1 MHRLLI
7 VDDEEIEREG
17 MAQFIPWDTYGMKV
31 VGTARNGAEGLE
43 KIAKYKPDLAIV
55 DIKMPVMNGIEM
67 IRKAKEQYPDMT
79 FVVLSGYGDYEFTSQ
94 AMELGVR
101 HYILKPCD
109 EAKMIPVLNKAI
121 AEMEETRAQNARSE
135 KVEAEARLLKPYAW
149 EQLFRDLLQGR
160 ALPQGSS
167 TRQLLEELGGEER
180 SILLLDF
187 RLKCGFDSLE
197 RYVVGNM
204 LGDLL
209 PDSTLLMTTG
219 IDRDVLVLADA
230 AAEPSLE
237 SAVQVLKKEFKRFE
251 TVNML
256 SAASRTGTLDELST
270 LFQQV
275 RELLQL
281 NPDENETALLRPGQN
296 AALPETVNEIFDIRA
311 LRQAG
316 SYEEL
321 LRELSLAFARMEAK
335 SYRPRQR
342 TQLCELAWK
351 LLFEGKTPP
360 EESLAAWADALTAAW
375 SLPQPDARSREIFL
389 AIYENLSD
397 PDFSLQTIAQQR
409 LFMSEDHLR
418 RIFSQMTGER
428 FSAYLERARITQAQR
443 LLEYHP
449 EMKISRLAALVGYP
463 LDGQYAKESRLC
475 KPCAEKPP
483 IRANVQTVCRK
494 CAAAF
499 LHKERTPNLA
509 I

>member
-1 MHRLLI
+1 MHTLLI

-17 MAQFIPWDTYGMKV
+17 MAQFIPWDTYKMKV

-109 EAKMIPVLNKAI
+109 EGKMIPVLNKAI
-121 AEMEETRAQNARSE
+121 AELEETRAQNARSE
-135 KVEAEARLLKPYAW
+135 KVEAEARLLKPYAR

-160 ALPQGSS
+160 ALPQGSG
-167 TRQLLEELGGEER
+167 TRQLLDELGGEER
-180 SILLLDF
+180 SVLLLDF

-197 RYVVGNM
+197 RYVIGNM

-209 PDSTLLMTTG
+209 PDGTLLMTTG

-256 SAASRTGTLDELST
+256 SAASRTGTLEELAT

-275 RELLQL
+275 QELLQL
-281 NPDENETALLRPGQN
+281 NPDENETALLRPSQN

-311 LRQAG
+311 LQQAG

-321 LRELSLAFARMEAK
+321 LRELALAFARMEAK
-335 SYRPRQR
+335 NYRPRQR

-360 EESLAAWADALTAAW
+360 EDGTGGLGGCPDRRVEPAAAGC
-375 SLPQPDARSREIFL
+375 PQPRD
-389 AIYENLSD
+389 LSGD
-397 PDFSLQTIAQQR
+397 LRKPLRPGFQFA
-409 LFMSEDHLR
+409 DHR
-418 RIFSQMTGER
+418 
-428 FSAYLERARITQAQR
+428 
-443 LLEYHP
+443 
-449 EMKISRLAALVGYP
+449 
-463 LDGQYAKESRLC
+463 
-475 KPCAEKPP
+475 
-483 IRANVQTVCRK
+483 
-494 CAAAF
+494 AAAAV
-499 LHKERTPNLA
+499 HERGSFAAHLLPDDRRAVFGLSGARPHHAGAATFGISAGHEDQPLGRA
-509 I
+509 GGLPAGRTVFFQGVP

>member
-1 MHRLLI
+1 MEKGRIGLYTLLI

-17 MAQFIPWDTYGMKV
+17 MAQFIPWDSYEMKV
-31 VGTARNGAEGLE
+31 VSTARNGAEGLE
-43 KIAKYKPDLAIV
+43 KIAKYRPDLAIV

-67 IRKAKEQYPDMT
+67 IRQAREPYPDMT

-109 EAKMIPVLNKAI
+109 ESKMIPVLNKAF
-121 AEMEETRAQNARSE
+121 AELEETRERNAHSE
-135 KVEAEARLLKPYAW
+135 KMETEARLLKPYAR
-149 EQLFRDLLQGR
+149 EQLFRDLLLGKAQ
-160 ALPQGSS
+160 ASS
-167 TRQLLEELGGEER
+167 GARQLLSGLGGEQR
-180 SILLLDF
+180 TVLLLDF

-209 PDSTLLMTTG
+209 PGGTLLMTTG
-219 IDRDVLVLADA
+219 IDRDVLVLTDA
-230 AAEPSLE
+230 MAEPSVE
-237 SAVQVLKKEFKRFE
+237 TAVRVLKKEFKRFE
-251 TVNML
+251 TLPML
-256 SAASRTGTLDELST
+256 SSASRTGTLAELSV
-270 LFQQV
+270 LFRQV
-275 RELLQL
+275 QELLQL
-281 NPDENETALLRPGQN
+281 NPDENETALLRPSQN

-321 LRELSLAFARMEAK
+321 LRELALAFARMEAK
-335 SYRPRQR
+335 NYRPRQQQ
-342 TQLCELAWK
+342 QLCELAWK
-351 LLFEGKTPP
+351 LLFEDKAAP
-360 EESLAAWADALTAAW
+360 EDSLPAWADALTAAW

-443 LLEYHP
+443 LLEFQP
-449 EMKISRLAALVGYP
+449 DMKISRLAELVGYP
-463 LDGQYAKESRLC
+463 LDGQYFSKVFRKLC
-475 KPCAEKPP
+475 G
-483 IRANVQTVCRK
+483 V
-494 CAAAF
+494 
-499 LHKERTPNLA
+499 TPTEYRSKY
-509 I
+509 

>member
-1 MHRLLI
+1 MEKGRIGLYTLLI

-17 MAQFIPWDTYGMKV
+17 MAQFIPWDTYEMKV

-109 EAKMIPVLNKAI
+109 ESKMIPVLNKAF
-121 AEMEETRAQNARSE
+121 AELEETRERNAHSE
-135 KVEAEARLLKPYAW
+135 KMETEARLLKPYAR
-149 EQLFRDLLQGR
+149 EQLFRDLLLGKAQ
-160 ALPQGSS
+160 ASS
-167 TRQLLEELGGEER
+167 GARQLLSGLGGEQR
-180 SILLLDF
+180 TVLLLDF

-209 PDSTLLMTTG
+209 PDGTLLMTTG
-219 IDRDVLVLADA
+219 INLDVLVLTDA
-230 AAEPSLE
+230 MAEPSVE
-237 SAVQVLKKEFKRFE
+237 TAVQVLKKEFKRFE
-251 TVNML
+251 TLPML
-256 SAASRTGTLDELST
+256 SSASRTGTLAELSV
-270 LFQQV
+270 LFRQV
-275 RELLQL
+275 QELLQL
-281 NPDENETALLRPGQN
+281 NPDENETALLRPSQN

-321 LRELSLAFARMEAK
+321 LRELALAFARMEAK
-335 SYRPRQR
+335 NYRPRQR
-342 TQLCELAWK
+342 QQLCELAWK
-351 LLFEGKTPP
+351 LLFEDKAAP
-360 EESLAAWADALTAAW
+360 EDSLPAWADALTSAW

-428 FSAYLERARITQAQR
+428 FSAYLEHARITQAQR
-443 LLEYHP
+443 LLEFQP
-449 EMKISRLAALVGYP
+449 DMKISRLAELVGYP
-463 LDGQYAKESRLC
+463 LDGQYFSKVFRKLC
-475 KPCAEKPP
+475 GVTPTEY
-483 IRANVQTVCRK
+483 RNK
-494 CAAAF
+494 C
-499 LHKERTPNLA
+499 
-509 I
+509 

>member
-1 MHRLLI
+1 MEKGRIGLYTLLI

-17 MAQFIPWDTYGMKV
+17 MAQFIPWNSYEMKV
-31 VGTARNGAEGLE
+31 VSTARNGAEGLE
-43 KIAKYKPDLAIV
+43 KIAKYRPDLAIV

-67 IRKAKEQYPDMT
+67 IRQAREQYPDMT

-109 EAKMIPVLNKAI
+109 ESKMIPVLNKAF
-121 AEMEETRAQNARSE
+121 AELEETRERNAHSE
-135 KVEAEARLLKPYAW
+135 KMETEARLLKPYAR
-149 EQLFRDLLQGR
+149 EQLFRDLLLGKAQ
-160 ALPQGSS
+160 ASS
-167 TRQLLEELGGEER
+167 GARQLLSGLGGEQR
-180 SILLLDF
+180 TVLLLDF

-209 PDSTLLMTTG
+209 PDGTLLMTTG
-219 IDRDVLVLADA
+219 IDRDVLVLTDA
-230 AAEPSLE
+230 MAEPSVE
-237 SAVQVLKKEFKRFE
+237 TAVQVLKKEFKRFE
-251 TVNML
+251 TLPML
-256 SAASRTGTLDELST
+256 SSASRTGTLAELSV

-275 RELLQL
+275 QELLQL
-281 NPDENETALLRPGQN
+281 NPDENETALLRPSQN

-311 LRQAG
+311 LRQVG

-321 LRELSLAFARMEAK
+321 LRELALAFARMEAK
-335 SYRPRQR
+335 NYRPRQR
-342 TQLCELAWK
+342 QQLCELAWK
-351 LLFEGKTPP
+351 LLFEDKAAP
-360 EESLAAWADALTAAW
+360 EDALAAWADALTAAW
-375 SLPQPDARSREIFL
+375 NLPQPDARSREIFL

-443 LLEYHP
+443 LLEFQP
-449 EMKISRLAALVGYP
+449 DMKISRLAELVGYP
-463 LDGQYAKESRLC
+463 LDGQYFSKVFRKLC
-475 KPCAEKPP
+475 GVTPTEY
-483 IRANVQTVCRK
+483 RNK
-494 CAAAF
+494 C
-499 LHKERTPNLA
+499 
-509 I
+509 

>member
-1 MHRLLI
+1 MEKERIGLYTLLI

-17 MAQFIPWDTYGMKV
+17 MAQFIPWDSYEMKV
-31 VGTARNGAEGLE
+31 VSTARNGAEGLE
-43 KIAKYKPDLAIV
+43 KIAKYRPDLAIV

-67 IRKAKEQYPDMT
+67 IRQAREQYPDMT

-109 EAKMIPVLNKAI
+109 ESKMIPVLNKAF
-121 AEMEETRAQNARSE
+121 AELEETRERNAHSE
-135 KVEAEARLLKPYAW
+135 KMETEARLLKPYAR
-149 EQLFRDLLQGR
+149 EQLFRDLLLGKAQ
-160 ALPQGSS
+160 ASS
-167 TRQLLEELGGEER
+167 GARQLLSGLGGEQHTV
-180 SILLLDF
+180 LLLDF

-209 PDSTLLMTTG
+209 PDGTLLMTTG
-219 IDRDVLVLADA
+219 INRDVLVLTDA
-230 AAEPSLE
+230 MAEPSVE
-237 SAVQVLKKEFKRFE
+237 TAVQVLKKEFKRFE
-251 TVNML
+251 TLPML
-256 SAASRTGTLDELST
+256 SSASRTGTLAELSV
-270 LFQQV
+270 LFRQV
-275 RELLQL
+275 QELLQL
-281 NPDENETALLRPGQN
+281 NPDENETALLRPSQN

-321 LRELSLAFARMEAK
+321 LRELALAFARMEAK
-335 SYRPRQR
+335 NYRPRQR
-342 TQLCELAWK
+342 QQLCELAWK
-351 LLFEGKTPP
+351 LLFEDKAAP
-360 EESLAAWADALTAAW
+360 EDALAAWADALTAAW
-375 SLPQPDARSREIFL
+375 NLPQPDARSREIFL

-443 LLEYHP
+443 LLEFQP
-449 EMKISRLAALVGYP
+449 DMKISRLAELVGYP
-463 LDGQYAKESRLC
+463 LDGQYFSK
-475 KPCAEKPP
+475 
-483 IRANVQTVCRK
+483 VFRK
-494 CAAAF
+494 ICGV
-499 LHKERTPNLA
+499 TPTEYRSKY
-509 I
+509 

>member
-1 MHRLLI
+1 MHTLLI

-17 MAQFIPWDTYGMKV
+17 MAQFIPWDTYKMKV

-67 IRKAKEQYPDMT
+67 IHKAKEQYPDMT

-109 EAKMIPVLNKAI
+109 EGKMIPVLNKAI
-121 AEMEETRAQNARSE
+121 AELEETRAQNARSE
-135 KVEAEARLLKPYAW
+135 KVEAEARLLKPYAR

-167 TRQLLEELGGEER
+167 TRQLLDELGGEER
-180 SILLLDF
+180 SVLLLDF

-209 PDSTLLMTTG
+209 PDGTLLMTTG

-256 SAASRTGTLDELST
+256 SAASRTGTLEELST

-275 RELLQL
+275 QELLQL
-281 NPDENETALLRPGQN
+281 NPDENETALLRPSQN

-311 LRQAG
+311 LQQAG

-321 LRELSLAFARMEAK
+321 LQELSLAFARMEAK
-335 SYRPRQR
+335 NYRPRQR

-351 LLFEGKTPP
+351 LLFEGKAPP
-360 EESLAAWADALTAAW
+360 EDALAAWADALTAAW

-397 PDFSLQTIAQQR
+397 PEFSLQTIAQQR

-428 FSAYLERARITQAQR
+428 FSAYLEHARITQAQR
-443 LLEYHP
+443 LLEFQP
-449 EMKISRLAALVGYP
+449 EMKISRLAELVGYP
-463 LDGQYAKESRLC
+463 LDGQYFSKVFRKLC
-475 KPCAEKPP
+475 G
-483 IRANVQTVCRK
+483 V
-494 CAAAF
+494 
-499 LHKERTPNLA
+499 TPTEYRSKY
-509 I
+509 

>member
-1 MHRLLI
+1 MYTLLI

-109 EAKMIPVLNKAI
+109 EAKMIPVLNKAF
-121 AEMEETRAQNARSE
+121 AELEETRERNAHSE
-135 KVEAEARLLKPYAW
+135 KMETEARLLKPYAR
-149 EQLFRDLLQGR
+149 EQLFRDLLLGKAQ
-160 ALPQGSS
+160 ASS
-167 TRQLLEELGGEER
+167 GARQLLSGLGGEQR
-180 SILLLDF
+180 TVLLLDF

-209 PDSTLLMTTG
+209 PDGTLLMTTG
-219 IDRDVLVLADA
+219 INRDVLVLTDA
-230 AAEPSLE
+230 MAEPSVE
-237 SAVQVLKKEFKRFE
+237 TAVQVLKKEFKRFE
-251 TVNML
+251 TLPML
-256 SAASRTGTLDELST
+256 SSASRTGTLAELSV

-275 RELLQL
+275 QELLQL
-281 NPDENETALLRPGQN
+281 NPDENETALLRPSQN
-296 AALPETVNEIFDIRA
+296 AALPETVTEIFDIRA

-321 LRELSLAFARMEAK
+321 LRELALAFARMEAK
-335 SYRPRQR
+335 NYRPRQR
-342 TQLCELAWK
+342 QQLCELAWK
-351 LLFEGKTPP
+351 LLFEDKAAP
-360 EESLAAWADALTAAW
+360 EDSLPAWADALTAAW

-443 LLEYHP
+443 LLEFQP
-449 EMKISRLAALVGYP
+449 DMKISRLAELVGYP
-463 LDGQYAKESRLC
+463 LDGQYFSK
-475 KPCAEKPP
+475 
-483 IRANVQTVCRK
+483 VFRK
-494 CAAAF
+494 ICGV
-499 LHKERTPNLA
+499 TPTEYRSKY
-509 I
+509 

>member
-1 MHRLLI
+1 MEKGRIGLYTLLI

-109 EAKMIPVLNKAI
+109 EAKMIPVLNKAF
-121 AEMEETRAQNARSE
+121 AELEETRERNAHSE
-135 KVEAEARLLKPYAW
+135 KMETEARLLKPYAR
-149 EQLFRDLLQGR
+149 EQLFRDLLLGKAQ
-160 ALPQGSS
+160 ASS
-167 TRQLLEELGGEER
+167 GARQLLSGLGGEQR
-180 SILLLDF
+180 TVLLLDF

-209 PDSTLLMTTG
+209 PDGTLLMTTG
-219 IDRDVLVLADA
+219 INRDVLVLTDA
-230 AAEPSLE
+230 MAEPSVE
-237 SAVQVLKKEFKRFE
+237 TAVQVLKKEFKRFE
-251 TVNML
+251 TLPML
-256 SAASRTGTLDELST
+256 SSASRTGTLAELSV

-275 RELLQL
+275 QELLQL
-281 NPDENETALLRPGQN
+281 NPDENETALLRPSQN
-296 AALPETVNEIFDIRA
+296 AALPETVTEIFDIRA

-321 LRELSLAFARMEAK
+321 LRKLALAFARMEAK
-335 SYRPRQR
+335 NYRPRQR
-342 TQLCELAWK
+342 QQLCELAWK
-351 LLFEGKTPP
+351 LLFEDKAAP
-360 EESLAAWADALTAAW
+360 EDSLPAWADALTAAW

-443 LLEYHP
+443 LLEFQP
-449 EMKISRLAALVGYP
+449 DMKISRLAELVGYP
-463 LDGQYAKESRLC
+463 LDGQYFSK
-475 KPCAEKPP
+475 
-483 IRANVQTVCRK
+483 VFRK
-494 CAAAF
+494 ICGV
-499 LHKERTPNLA
+499 TPTEYRSKY
-509 I
+509 

>member
-1 MHRLLI
+1 MEKGRIGLYTLLI

-17 MAQFIPWDTYGMKV
+17 MAQFIPWDTYEMKV

-109 EAKMIPVLNKAI
+109 EGKMIPVLNKAI
-121 AEMEETRAQNARSE
+121 AELDEARAQNAHSAKLE
-135 KVEAEARLLKPYAW
+135 NEARLLKPYAR
-149 EQLFRDLLQGR
+149 EQLFRDLLLGKAQ
-160 ALPQGSS
+160 ASS
-167 TRQLLEELGGEER
+167 GARQLLTELGGTQR
-180 SILLLDF
+180 SVLLLDF

-209 PDSTLLMTTG
+209 PDGTLLMTTG
-219 IDRDVLVLADA
+219 VDRDVLVLTDA
-230 AAEPSLE
+230 MAEPSVE
-237 SAVQVLKKEFKRFE
+237 TAVQVLKKEFKRFE
-251 TVNML
+251 TLPML
-256 SAASRTGTLDELST
+256 SSASRTGTLAELSV
-270 LFQQV
+270 LFRQV
-275 RELLQL
+275 QELLQL
-281 NPDENETALLRPGQN
+281 NPDENETALLRPSQN

-321 LRELSLAFARMEAK
+321 LRELALAFARMEAK
-335 SYRPRQR
+335 NYRPRQR
-342 TQLCELAWK
+342 QQLCELAWK
-351 LLFEGKTPP
+351 LLFEDKAAP
-360 EESLAAWADALTAAW
+360 EDSLPAWADALTAAW

-428 FSAYLERARITQAQR
+428 FSAYLEHARITQAQQ
-443 LLEYHP
+443 LLEFQP
-449 EMKISRLAALVGYP
+449 DMKISRLAELVGYP
-463 LDGQYAKESRLC
+463 LDGQYFSKVFRKLC
-475 KPCAEKPP
+475 GVTPTEY
-483 IRANVQTVCRK
+483 RNK
-494 CAAAF
+494 C
-499 LHKERTPNLA
+499 
-509 I
+509 

>member
-1 MHRLLI
+1 MEKGRIGLYTLLI

-17 MAQFIPWDTYGMKV
+17 MAQFIPWDSYEMKV
-31 VGTARNGAEGLE
+31 VSTARNGAEGLE
-43 KIAKYKPDLAIV
+43 KIAKYRPDLAIV

-67 IRKAKEQYPDMT
+67 IRQAREQYPDMT

-109 EAKMIPVLNKAI
+109 ESKMIPVLNKAF
-121 AEMEETRAQNARSE
+121 AELEETRERNAHSE
-135 KVEAEARLLKPYAW
+135 KMETEARLLKPYAR
-149 EQLFRDLLQGR
+149 EQLFRDLLLGKAQ
-160 ALPQGSS
+160 ASS
-167 TRQLLEELGGEER
+167 GARQLLSGLGGEQR
-180 SILLLDF
+180 TVLLLDF

-209 PDSTLLMTTG
+209 PDGTLLMTTG
-219 IDRDVLVLADA
+219 IDRDVLVLTDA
-230 AAEPSLE
+230 MAEPSVE
-237 SAVQVLKKEFKRFE
+237 TAVQVLKKEFKRFE
-251 TVNML
+251 TLPML
-256 SAASRTGTLDELST
+256 SSASRTGTLAELSV

-275 RELLQL
+275 QELLQL
-281 NPDENETALLRPGQN
+281 NPDENETALLRPSQN

-321 LRELSLAFARMEAK
+321 LRELALAFARIEAK
-335 SYRPRQR
+335 NYRPRQR
-342 TQLCELAWK
+342 QQLCELAWK
-351 LLFEGKTPP
+351 LLFEDKAAP
-360 EESLAAWADALTAAW
+360 EDSLPAWADALTSAW

-428 FSAYLERARITQAQR
+428 FSAYLEHARITQAQR
-443 LLEYHP
+443 LLEFQP
-449 EMKISRLAALVGYP
+449 DMKISRLAELVGYP
-463 LDGQYAKESRLC
+463 LDGQYFSK
-475 KPCAEKPP
+475 
-483 IRANVQTVCRK
+483 VFRK
-494 CAAAF
+494 ICGV
-499 LHKERTPNLA
+499 TPTEYRNTC
-509 I
+509 